1 LRALDY
7 RRRSLRRNAQLISRW
22 VLLALTPPIAALTVY
37 LCLLQAPWSMPR
49 VLLCSLMLLVSS
61 CLILS
66 IVNQRHFWWAPRL
79 IAGIVCL
86 VFLGFVVTTAFEP
99 ERISQDPQVPALF
112 AATLAFLLWGLPA
125 LCFLLWGHTGGKLA
139 RDDAGPTTRMDLWT
153 GRLLLALRYAML
165 IAVGFYFLR
174 LIYLEILA
182 AA

>member
-1 LRALDY
+1 MRALDY

-22 VLLALTPPIAALTVY
+22 LLWALTPPVAALTVY
-37 LCLLQAPWSMPR
+37 LSLLPAPWSMPR
-49 VLLCSLMLLVSS
+49 VLLCSLMVLVSS

-79 IAGIVCL
+79 IAGIVSL
-86 VFLGFVVTTAFEP
+86 VFLGFVAETAFEP

-139 RDDAGPTTRMDLWT
+139 RDDAGRGTWMDLWT

-165 IAVGFYFLR
+165 IAVGFYFMR

-182 AA
+182 AS